1 MRFWYV
7 NNNRERIFDRA
18 SLALFFSVI
27 TAVLVWL
34 FPQQDVFRKQL
45 PAEQVDAVSIAYLQ
59 LLLQTVP
66 EDTPL
71 RINLIHQL
79 MQTGQYQQAL
89 LRLNYLLVSYPLE
102 YVTTIDLLQ
111 LQILAQLTF
120 GDTLSEQK
128 KIAYQ
133 NTVEKLLESMR
144 DQDFNSSDR
153 QTIAAIALAVGRP
166 LYAADQYVYLAT
178 SDTGNAM
185 QWWRRAAKWY
195 LAAGEQQKVA
205 RIYVDLAKF
214 DAEEYAQKAID
225 TYLMLGQRD
234 RALLLYSEYSDTLF
248 KNVDMISGAIR
259 LAIDVGDK
267 PRARQYLSHM
277 LQNLSADATA
287 MLQTRD
293 LALALGDLKLASD
306 AARHYA
312 QLKPLDW
319 QQREKL
325 AQIYEWRGLPEEAL
339 QQWRKLIKQHPTS
352 KNSNHTRYLAMSLY
366 DYATVEY
373 ILDSTGKRR
382 RLAADEISLL
392 VSIYEKRGDPAGGV
406 SYLNRYVKRQANQ
419 RDAWLAIAYLQE
431 RMQAVQDAL
440 ATWREIDQR
449 FGLSVKESEKFATL
463 LWSLDDT
470 AGALQVLQQAQPN
483 AVDDDEKFWRL
494 LAQIAWLE
502 EQDLLAMQALQRTIK
517 SPADV
522 TQQEADI
529 LLLIADASAT
539 DLQLQVAQTSWE
551 RFRQPHYL
559 LALMQMAQAVERWDI
574 LELALNIAKNHNDL
588 FADSLQYWLLQ
599 ASFADHKGRLRQA
612 ENAYSQALRLSG
624 NSSEV
629 AQTFLWFLLNSDQQI
644 KLASYLRKWQR
655 LAQQD
660 ASLWSVFAASTS
672 KLDRHAESLRWY
684 GLLVQ
689 EDATDV
695 DVLLAYADTLHTSG
709 RASAAWRLRKHI
721 YQRMLGQQA
730 DVPLTGDALAQQVNL
745 TYSLY
750 GQRAAQSH
758 LQQTRYQRTAQQ
770 WQTQHTDLL
779 IAGDNIDAVNF
790 WSSRLKQH
798 GKRELPVLQRMALAQ
813 HNDDRDAMQ
822 ELMPKAEITPS
833 IRANASQRLGRNNAA
848 LAEGLAALQPA
859 AGDQQGL
866 RELTTQLGSERPSG
880 WRAQWRLDE
889 LGGIDLRGPE
899 LTWAQ
904 NLDSGH
910 SQLDLKK
917 ASYSSASLADVAD
930 LGDETILQ
938 WRWSRDTRHGS
949 WSLTPLASWRDD
961 ESTFGLQGDIQRRW
975 DSRLSTTVTA
985 AWQDLPTVTPVMRA
999 FGTHDHIDGSANYAI
1014 SPRHGVAANIGLNRF
1029 QARVSGDAVAH
1040 GYNAGLSYS
1049 HRLNFTDPE
1058 WSITT
1063 GVEWQKNSL
1072 ATRIPADITAR
1083 LRDSNTSA
1091 DTVLPKDYGQFFL
1104 GTSLQRGD
1112 LHALNAR
1119 TPSPRYLFNAAVAY
1133 QWPISQLSFAVSFG
1147 LGWRIMGND
1156 ELALTYS
1163 YNSKPLGGQGDAAQ
1177 DIRLSYSY
1185 RFGR

>member
-18 SLALFFSVI
+18 SLALFFAVI
-27 TAVLVWL
+27 VAVLVWL

-45 PAEQVDAVSIAYLQ
+45 PAEQVDAVSIAYLE

-71 RINLIHQL
+71 RINLIRQL

-102 YVTTIDLLQ
+102 YVNTIDLLQ
-111 LQILAQLTF
+111 LQILAQLSF

-128 KIAYQ
+128 KIAYRD
-133 NTVEKLLESMR
+133 TVEKLLVSMR
-144 DQDFNSSDR
+144 DQDFNSSER
-153 QTIAAIALAVGRP
+153 EAIAAIALAIGRP

-178 SDTGNAM
+178 SDTGKAM
-185 QWWRRAAKWY
+185 QWWQRAAKWY

-205 RIYVDLAKF
+205 RIYVDLAKYN
-214 DAEEYAQKAID
+214 AEKYVQKAID

-234 RALLLYSEYSDTLF
+234 RALQLYSEYLDTVF
-248 KNVDMISGAIR
+248 NDVDMLSGAIR

-267 PRARQYLSHM
+267 PRAQQYLSHM
-277 LQNLSADATA
+277 LQNLSTDAAA

-325 AQIYEWRGLPEEAL
+325 AQIYEWRGLPEAAL
-339 QQWRKLIKQHPTS
+339 QEWRKLIMQHPTS
-352 KNSNHTRYLAMSLY
+352 KNSEHTRFLAMSLY
-366 DYATVEY
+366 DYATVET
-373 ILDSTGKRR
+373 ILGRTGKRR
-382 RLAADEISLL
+382 RLASDEVSLL
-392 VSIYEKRGDPAGGV
+392 VSVYEKRGDPAAGV
-406 SYLNRYVKRQANQ
+406 SYLQRYVTRQPKQ

-440 ATWREIDQR
+440 ATWQEIDQR
-449 FGLSVKESEKFATL
+449 FGLSVKESETFAAL

-470 AGALQVLQQAQPN
+470 TGALQVLQKAQPN
-483 AVDDDEKFWRL
+483 GADDDESFWRL

-522 TQQEADI
+522 TRQEADI
-529 LLLIADASAT
+529 FLLIADASAT
-539 DLQLQVAQTSWE
+539 DLQLQVAKTSWE

-559 LALMQMAQAVERWDI
+559 LALMQMAQAAGRWDI
-574 LELALNIAKNHNDL
+574 LELALNMAQGHNDL
-588 FADSLQYWLLQ
+588 FADNLQYWLLQ
-599 ASFADHKGRLRQA
+599 ANFAEHKGRLQQA
-612 ENAYSQALRLSG
+612 EKAYAQALRLSANG
-624 NSSEV
+624 SEV
-629 AQTFLWFLLNSDQQI
+629 AQAYLWFLLNSNQQE

-695 DVLLAYADTLHTSG
+695 DILLAYANTLQTSG
-709 RASAAWRLRKHI
+709 RTSAAWRLRKYS
-721 YQRMLGQQA
+721 YQRLLDQQA
-730 DVPLTGDALAQQVNL
+730 SAPLTGDALSKQINL

-750 GQRAAQSH
+750 GQRVAHAH
-758 LQQTRYQRTAQQ
+758 LQQTRYQRAAQQ
-770 WQTQHTDLL
+770 WLPQHTDLL
-779 IAGDNIDAVNF
+779 IGRDNIDAVNF
-790 WSSRLKQH
+790 WSTSLKQH
-798 GKRELPVLQRMALAQ
+798 NEQELPVLQRMALAQ
-813 HNDDRDAMQ
+813 HNYDRDAMQ
-822 ELMPKAEITPS
+822 KLMPRAEITPS
-833 IRANASQRLGRNNAA
+833 IRANALQRLGRNNDAQ
-848 LAEGLAALQPA
+848 AEGLAALQPA

-866 RELTTQLGSERPSG
+866 GELTAQLGSERPSG
-880 WRAQWRLDE
+880 WRAQWRLDQ
-889 LGGIDLRGPE
+889 LGGLDLQGPE

-904 NLDSGH
+904 NFDSGH
-910 SQLDLKK
+910 SQLDLQK

-930 LGDETILQ
+930 LGDETVLQ
-938 WRWSRDTRHGS
+938 WRWSQDTQHGS
-949 WSLTPLASWRDD
+949 WSLTPLASWRED

-985 AWQDLPTVTPVMRA
+985 AWQDLPTVTPVLRA

-1014 SPRHGVAANIGLNRF
+1014 SPRHSIAANIGLNRF
-1029 QARVSGDAVAH
+1029 QARVSGDAVAR
-1040 GYNAGLSYS
+1040 GYKAGLSYS
-1049 HRLNFTDPE
+1049 HRLNFADPE
-1058 WSITT
+1058 WAITA

-1072 ATRIPADITAR
+1072 TTLIPADITAR
-1083 LRDSNTSA
+1083 LLDSNTSA

-1119 TPSPRYLFNAAVAY
+1119 APSPRYLFNAAFAY

-1156 ELALTYS
+1156 ELALTYG